1 MVSTRTWLRLD
12 SRLISPIGFED
23 HPIAR
28 YLVGKDKL
36 IQLAARTEGI
46 IADTAQSEFRI
57 CAGLEKNRAF
67 TLGLNLA
74 NTGHAEAF
82 TLQVQVSMVVTGKR
96 LVETIRQL
104 RRSDDGF
111 YGSQMAGC
119 RLFVDLL
126 GTGLGNTRRLRA
138 AVHQLRDKR

>member
-1 MVSTRTWLRLD
+1 M
-12 SRLISPIGFED
+12 
-23 HPIAR
+23 
-28 YLVGKDKL
+28 GKDKL
-36 IQLAARTEGI
+36 IQLATRTEGI
-46 IADTAQSEFRI
+46 IADTVQSEFRI

-82 TLQVQVSMVVTGKR
+82 TLQVSMVVTGKR

-111 YGSQMAGC
+111 YGNQMTGC
-119 RLFVDLL
+119 RLFVHLL